1 VRVCIEVKPFYLD
14 FESPIYVEVFI
25 KTVRRMAVSDSKE
38 GKITLTEM
46 LPATDEVWLP
56 DNQGRRYTSELR
68 IVAWDL
74 AEQNS

>member
-1 VRVCIEVKPFYLD
+1 
-14 FESPIYVEVFI
+14 
-25 KTVRRMAVSDSKE
+25 MAVSDSKE